1 MCRFLAYKGQALL
14 LEELAVLPSNSLITQ
29 SLQAKKS
36 RKPVNADGFGLG
48 WYPLHNDPEP
58 GKFVSIKPA
67 WSDQNLIQLTKKVYS
82 QQFFAHVRDAS
93 PGMPVAEAN
102 CHPFQYKNFLWMH
115 NGRLGQF
122 TKLQRP
128 ILNNLSDEAFHTI
141 RGSTDSEYAFAMF
154 LDAIQFNHQASTK
167 EMAQAVLTTIR
178 KITKLRIAH
187 GVTSNAFI
195 NFAVSN
201 GRTIIVT
208 RFSTNQNTKPASLF
222 YAVGTFHR
230 KKEKDFRI
238 KIPEK
243 KCGTDVIICSEPL
256 TCHKNDWLKV
266 KRNHMV
272 IVNALGKVTTRPIAI
287 ESNPS

>member
-48 WYPLHNDPEP
+48 WYPLHSDPEP
-58 GKFVSIKPA
+58 GRFVSIKPA

-115 NGRLGQF
+115 NGRLDQF
-122 TKLQRP
+122 VKFQRP
-128 ILNNLSDEAFHTI
+128 LLNCLSDQAFHAI

-154 LDAIQFNHQASTK
+154 LDTIQCNNQASTK
-167 EMAQAVLTTIR
+167 EMVQAVLTTIQ
-178 KITKLRIAH
+178 KITKLRRAY

-201 GRTIIVT
+201 GRSIIAT
-208 RFSTNQNTKPASLF
+208 RFSTDQNTRPASLF
-222 YAVGTFHR
+222 YAAGHFYR

-238 KIPEK
+238 KGIKRKQE
-243 KCGTDVIICSEPL
+243 TDVIICSEPL
-256 TCHKNDWLKV
+256 TCHENEWKKV

-272 IVNALGKVTTRPIAI
+272 IVDNIGRVTIRPIIIRSA
-287 ESNPS
+287 